1 VEVGRAHPEVTTTT
15 AARWLL
21 LGGEAY
27 D

>member
-1 VEVGRAHPEVTTTT
+1 VEVRGAHPEVTTTT

-21 LGGEAY
+21 PRGEAY